1 MATRSFPLTTIR
13 SPRMAL
19 HNSGGFNRPRPNR
32 KARRSNSHQREPVN
46 PMPVRR
52 RQGRRQVHDKST
64 LIELRKNCRCAYML
78 WQLLPL

>member
-1 MATRSFPLTTIR
+1 MTTRSFPLTTIR

-19 HNSGGFNRPRPNR
+19 LNRRRFNRPRPRPRR

-52 RQGRRQVHDKST
+52 LQAVV
-64 LIELRKNCRCAYML
+64 
-78 WQLLPL
+78 